1 MEQGKKRAR
10 EDGQD
15 AEDALRKQAK
25 LGAEPLP
32 AAEGGVNIV
41 EVDGKTCTHAVAWP
55 EGAPQGSP
63 LPPAPRPGP
72 PAKDFPF
79 SLDPF
84 QRTSINCLEAG
95 AASSFPV
102 AMPGHAC
109 MPPRTE
115 LPPAR
120 ADRPAAH
127 AGASVLVAAHTSAG
141 KTVVAQYCC
150 AMGLRDN
157 QRVIYTSPLKALSNQ
172 VSPTTFCCPTMCTC
186 ALLCA
191 EHAMKATPHQP
202 TSTQWSAYA
211 GPYTPRGAPR
221 RSTGNSTRSSRTW
234 A

>member
-63 LPPAPRPGP
+63 LPPAARPGP

-79 SLDPF
+79 TLDPF

-95 AASSFPV
+95 AAPPHRLC
-102 AMPGHAC
+102 AMP
-109 MPPRTE
+109 PPCAPSLHR
-115 LPPAR
+115 R

-172 VSPTTFCCPTMCTC
+172 VSPNTFCCPTTCTC

-221 RSTGNSTRSSRTW
+221 RSTGSSTRSSRTW